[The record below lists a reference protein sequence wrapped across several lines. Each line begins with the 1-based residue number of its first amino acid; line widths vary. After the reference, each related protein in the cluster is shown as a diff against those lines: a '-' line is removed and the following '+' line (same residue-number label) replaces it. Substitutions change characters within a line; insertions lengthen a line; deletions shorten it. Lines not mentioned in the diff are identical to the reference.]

1 MVLTTQE
8 LSEYIGQAH
17 SLYHQLLLLVMP
29 RRTTKYELIYAS
41 AREMG
46 CDVVNINLE
55 LSRQLIEL
63 THRQRKLQVGQ
74 IFEGIVEHSTVQF
87 EPFGRLAFIDN
98 IEILFEPS
106 LEIHILNLLQKV
118 SRGRI
123 VVSTWTGRLIDNSIV
138 YAQPGH
144 PEYKRYIVQ
153 DFFALSADE
162 TSRGA

>member
-1 MVLTTQE
+1 MLLTIQE

-17 SLYHQLLLLVMP
+17 SLYHQLLLLVVP
-29 RRTTKYELIYAS
+29 NRITRYELIYVS
-41 AREMG
+41 ARELN
-46 CDVVNINLE
+46 CDVVNINLQ

-74 IFEGIVEHSTVQF
+74 LFEAIVEGSTVQV
-87 EPFGRLAFIDN
+87 EPFGGLVFIDN

-106 LEIHILNLLQKV
+106 LEIHVLNLLQKV
-118 SRGRI
+118 SRGRV
-123 VVSTWTGRLIDNSIV
+123 VVSTWPGRVIDNFVV

-144 PEYKRYIVQ
+144 PAFKRYVIQ

-162 TSRGA
+162 TSHGA